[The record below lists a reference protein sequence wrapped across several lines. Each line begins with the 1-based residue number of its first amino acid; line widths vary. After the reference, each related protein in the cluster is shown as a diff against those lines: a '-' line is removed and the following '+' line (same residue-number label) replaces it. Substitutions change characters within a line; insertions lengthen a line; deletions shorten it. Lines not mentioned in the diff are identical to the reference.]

1 MKTYKTT
8 KGAAQIA
15 ARLEGGLGSW
25 RVVIRRNPITLRD
38 EFVIVNRTTNQYHSL
53 KGTGTP

>member
-8 KGAAQIA
+8 KGAARIA
-15 ARLEGGLGSW
+15 ARLEGGLGAW

-38 EFVIVNRTTNQYHSL
+38 EFVIVNRTTNQHHS
-53 KGTGTP
+53 